1 MAKSNPKKEKAERN
15 KAYARQF
22 RKKTT
27 RFNSKF
33 KRRDYNSSSSS
44 NEQSNNTENKDQD

>member
-27 RFNSKF
+27 SFNSKF
-33 KRRDYNSSSSS
+33 KRKDYNNS
-44 NEQSNNTENKDQD
+44 NGTNRPSEDSQE

>member
-27 RFNSKF
+27 GFNSKF
-33 KRRDYNSSSSS
+33 KRKDYNGNGGNRTSEDSQ
-44 NEQSNNTENKDQD
+44 EQ